1 MSKNTYSIVNVA
13 NNEVLN
19 VQTAFPPC
27 RDICRDFL
35 YQEENFG
42 VRLQVV
48 KNRQEDGTGE
58 VVFDVTNIKYS
69 SGNVRMTL
77 WKEYERQQKM
87 HEATAARAARIAEE
101 KKAKAEAKAAA
112 KAAKAA
118 KAEVKAEPVE
128 EAKETKETKETP
140 KATTKKPVTK
150 KAAKPA
156 AKKTQKTK

>member
-13 NNEVLN
+13 NNEVIN
-19 VQTAFPPC
+19 VQTSFPPC
-27 RDICRDFL
+27 RDICRNFL

-87 HEATAARAARIAEE
+87 HEATAARAARLAEE
-101 KKAKAEAKAAA
+101 KKSKAEAKAAA
-112 KAAKAA
+112 KAAKT
-118 KAEVKAEPVE
+118 EVKTEPAEEV
-128 EAKETKETKETP
+128 KETP
-140 KATTKKPVTK
+140 KAAAKKPAAK

-156 AKKTQKTK
+156 AKKSQKTK

>member
-1 MSKNTYSIVNVA
+1 MSKNTYSIVNIA
-13 NNEVLN
+13 NNEVIN
-19 VQTAFPPC
+19 VQTSFPPC
-27 RDICRDFL
+27 RDICRNFL

-87 HEATAARAARIAEE
+87 HEATAARAARLAEE
-101 KKAKAEAKAAA
+101 KKSKAEAKAAA
-112 KAAKAA
+112 KAAKT
-118 KAEVKAEPVE
+118 EVKTEPAEEV
-128 EAKETKETKETP
+128 KETP
-140 KATTKKPVTK
+140 KAAAKKPAAK

-156 AKKTQKTK
+156 AKKSQKTK

>member
-1 MSKNTYSIVNVA
+1 MKNTYSIINVA

-19 VQTAFPPC
+19 VQTSFPPC

-48 KNRQEDGTGE
+48 KNRTEENPGE

-77 WKEYERQQKM
+77 WTEYERQQKM
-87 HEATAARAARIAEE
+87 HEATAARAARLAEE

-112 KAAKAA
+112 KAAKA
-118 KAEVKAEPVE
+118 EVHTEPVE
-128 EAKETKETKETP
+128 EAKEVKETP
-140 KATTKKPVTK
+140 KAITKKPAAK
-150 KAAKPA
+150 KAAKSA